1 MLILRYSIPASS
13 NSVQPTPSIISALAL
28 APIRTYNEQILSVKG
43 TGLGDDFTS
52 YVMDCLA
59 AARAGPV
66 TRERL
71 FGGSG
76 LRIDGELFGVILR
89 GTLYFVVDDQTRPRF
104 VAAGMGPFTY
114 SRKSEQ
120 RRIERWYELPED
132 VLLDPSE
139 LRDWVRDALAASRRT
154 AKPEKTPAKRKSSAA
169 AKTGPAGK
177 KAAKSRDAGTAGKKA
192 AGRKKVR
199 PAR

>member
-1 MLILRYSIPASS
+1 MA
-13 NSVQPTPSIISALAL
+13 
-28 APIRTYNEQILSVKG
+28 
-43 TGLGDDFTS
+43 GDDYAS
-52 YVMDCLA
+52 YVLDCLA

-114 SRKSEQ
+114 SRKTAQ

-132 VLLDPSE
+132 ILLDPAD
-139 LRDWVRDALAASRRT
+139 LRDWVQEALAAARRT
-154 AKPEKTPAKRKSSAA
+154 AKPA
-169 AKTGPAGK
+169 AKTSRGRTRATPD
-177 KAAKSRDAGTAGKKA
+177 AKSAPKPTALKKPSGSA
-192 AGRKKVR
+192 VKRKVATATGGRAKKKGPVR
-199 PAR
+199 

>member
-1 MLILRYSIPASS
+1 MPADSD
-13 NSVQPTPSIISALAL
+13 
-28 APIRTYNEQILSVKG
+28 Y
-43 TGLGDDFTS
+43 GD
-52 YVMDCLA
+52 YVLDCLA
-59 AARAGPV
+59 AARVGPV

-89 GTLYFVVDDQTRPRF
+89 DTLYFVVDDQTRPRF

-114 SRKSEQ
+114 SRKSAQ
-120 RRIERWYELPED
+120 QKIERWYELPED
-132 VLLDPSE
+132 VLLDPGD
-139 LRDWVRDALAASRRT
+139 LRDWVRDALAAARRT
-154 AKPEKTPAKRKSSAA
+154 AKPEKPPTKRKSAVKVKTAPAGKAA
-169 AKTGPAGK
+169 AKL
-177 KAAKSRDAGTAGKKA
+177 SSAGTAARA